1 MEIAVFVAQVLFAVQ
16 QIEMRLILGRVRMGP
31 RDDVLEVVVLELHNL
46 VLNLLRFELVELVVV
61 VRIVMVNIVRELL
74 HLQDFVD
81 RLVVLLLE
89 DEVVVD
95 EALEIGDLLDL
106 RIVPLK
112 IQLSRKSW
120 LIV

>member
-95 EALEIGDLLDL
+95 EALEIGDLMDL

-112 IQLSRKSW
+112 VQLSRKSW

>member
-1 MEIAVFVAQVLFAVQ
+1 MEIAVFVAQVLLAVQ
-16 QIEMRLILGRVRMGP
+16 QIKVRLILGRVRMGP

-61 VRIVMVNIVRELL
+61 MRVVMVDVVRELL